1 MCGCLGVVWV
11 FTGIVSLELV
21 SKVPKGYGYDVMQYE
36 NAAVVETKINDM
48 CYASEAYFL
57 F

>member
-21 SKVPKGYGYDVMQYE
+21 SKVPKGYGYDMQYE